1 MNGAIALKHRMIK
14 TVTLCLALCMLLG
27 TAVMAEPENDFSQ
40 GIDAAVAAYMEEN
53 GIPEP
58 RVGVGWYDIGSGESW
73 FLNGDVFMNAGSMY
87 KLPLNMVYT
96 DLLSEGSVSP
106 EQVVGGIY
114 TVETAM
120 MASMVYSDNDAAQAL
135 KAGLNTDNRTYRA
148 MLAQYSQLD
157 PESLPEEFYTQNH
170 ISPRFMINT
179 LRALYDDSE
188 HYSAVI
194 DYMKQ
199 GHPTQYFRKYET
211 EFEIAHKYGY
221 FEGVLSDCGIIF
233 TERPFLLVVMTD
245 NLWMG
250 EELMAHLV
258 GLFAEYSEYL
268 TAEDERLAQEKA
280 SAPEPTAAP
289 PAETEAPAETAA
301 PAERPAET
309 EKPAETA
316 PPAETPAPTAPAV
329 QEKDP
334 ESAKAEAF
342 GTGSLIAA
350 AVLLAAAL
358 ATYFRR
364 RRRG

>member
-1 MNGAIALKHRMIK
+1 MIK
-14 TVTLCLALCMLLG
+14 TILLCLALSMLLG
-27 TAVMAEPENDFSQ
+27 TAAMAEPENDFSQ
-40 GIDAAVAAYMEEN
+40 GIEAAVAAYMEEN
-53 GIPEP
+53 GIPES
-58 RVGVGWYDIGSGESW
+58 RVGIGWYDIVSGESW

-87 KLPLNMVYT
+87 KLPLNMLYT
-96 DLLSEGSVSP
+96 DLLSEGSISP
-106 EQVVGGIY
+106 EDIVGGSY

-135 KAGLNTDNRTYRA
+135 KAALNTDNRTYRA

-157 PESLPEEFYTQNH
+157 PESLPDEFYTQNH
-170 ISPRFMINT
+170 VSSRFMINT

-258 GLFAEYSEYL
+258 SLFAEYSEYL
-268 TAEDERLAQEKA
+268 VAEDEQL
-280 SAPEPTAAP
+280 APEETDAPEESEPTPTAAP
-289 PAETEAPAETAA
+289 PEETKAPAETVQPEETAA
-301 PAERPAET
+301 PEMQPEETAQPAEA
-309 EKPAETA
+309 PAT
-316 PPAETPAPTAPAV
+316 TAPAV

-342 GTGSLIAA
+342 GTGALIAA
-350 AVLLAAAL
+350 AVLLLLAL
-358 ATYFRR
+358 AAHFRR
-364 RRRG
+364 GRKR